1 MTATTLDPATSLSAQ
16 PTLAIA
22 AGRNLIAAGAI
33 FGAANLF
40 QWGVLSGTLHLHPAM
55 LSLTWPV
62 AVAGF
67 IILVRRLRNAG
78 GEPAKRA
85 ASWSRWAILLQIA
98 AAVSLAIASGVTQ
111 NWALM
116 MWMSPVGL
124 AFYGVAWAIAAF
136 RGGPVWTGGVA
147 LGAFGGAMGVAS
159 LVGTPT
165 QYLAYACGLVCAALI
180 PGLVLAFGR
189 TR

>member
-1 MTATTLDPATSLSAQ
+1 MTATTFDPVSIVSGQ
-16 PTLAIA
+16 PTLAVA
-22 AGRNLIAAGAI
+22 AGRNLIAAGSI

-40 QWGVLSGTLHLHPAM
+40 QWGVMSGALHLHPVL
-55 LSLTWPV
+55 LSVTWPV
-62 AVAGF
+62 AVVGF

-78 GEPAKRA
+78 GEPARRA
-85 ASWSRWAILLQIA
+85 ASWSRWAILFQVAMALTLAVA
-98 AAVSLAIASGVTQ
+98 AGLTQ

-124 AFYGVAWAIAAF
+124 AFYGAAWAIAAF
-136 RGGPVWTGGVA
+136 RGGPAWAGGVA
-147 LGAFGGAMGVAS
+147 LGALGGTMAVAS

-180 PGLVLAFGR
+180 PGLALAFGR
-189 TR
+189 AR